1 MAVGSPVGQFWQLLL
16 LFRQVDL
23 SSELCKTAQDLTM
36 TIPVSLTVRRA
47 SVAASSSSSLLCRLL
62 LGKRVNQELNISLIT
77 VTNPLGFIQS
87 ISRGFMSQ
95 LLLNPRHL
103 N

>member
-1 MAVGSPVGQFWQLLL
+1 MAVGSPVGQFWQLPL

-87 ISRGFMSQ
+87 ISSGFMSQ